1 MYVSTHTP
9 FIYTLYTH
17 CQGQLCG
24 GMRGTGLITPTIS
37 DLLPWYYPE
46 NQHCSCD
53 HVSLHP
59 TGESRVSKEW
69 KIEPSH
75 ISQIERHGV
84 QSKERKFT
92 ASVVS
97 PVSERSLRE
106 ELSAVRFS
114 PSPTEQLSSKL
125 VLPRVPFTTS
135 LFTPTPP
142 PTTPPVSKLGR
153 ITPFCFSSSA
163 VNRKHNNVHLGQLF

>member
-1 MYVSTHTP
+1 MQDSCRHVCKYTHT
-9 FIYTLYTH
+9 IYKYTVH
-17 CQGQLCG
+17 TPSRTIIRG
-24 GMRGTGLITPTIS
+24 GEGAGLITPIIS

-59 TGESRVSKEW
+59 TGESQSKEW
-69 KIEPSH
+69 KISTV
-75 ISQIERHGV
+75 SYQRERTPQRAVEGNGIHG
-84 QSKERKFT
+84 
-92 ASVVS
+92 VS
-97 PVSERSLRE
+97 PVSERSLSE

-135 LFTPTPP
+135 LFTPPP
-142 PTTPPVSKLGR
+142 PVIKLGR

-163 VNRKHNNVHLGQLF
+163 VNRNHNNVYLRKSF